1 MDTFI
6 GLGIVIE
13 NDDNLMIEVENTLD
27 LLNEYADNI
36 MLTYPHDGDTNDWRT
51 DSFEGKLN
59 AMIEGLSYRTAY
71 ADMELIMGNE
81 VYEAR
86 LSMANEG
93 TVTVLKFEINDR
105 DVFRDRTFEDL
116 ERVTKI
122 FTEFIRTIDRNVH
135 HSYIFCDNE
144 ADFLYKKERLIEV
157 GYNPYAIIKMG
168 DRDVAYAAWYLDG
181 FTERNQSIH

>member
-1 MDTFI
+1 
-6 GLGIVIE
+6 
-13 NDDNLMIEVENTLD
+13 
-27 LLNEYADNI
+27 
-36 MLTYPHDGDTNDWRT
+36 
-51 DSFEGKLN
+51 
-59 AMIEGLSYRTAY
+59 
-71 ADMELIMGNE
+71 MGNE

-86 LSMANEG
+86 LSMSNEG
-93 TVTVLKFEINDR
+93 TVTVLKFEISDR
-105 DVFRDRTFEDL
+105 DVFHDRTFEDL

-168 DRDVAYAAWYLDG
+168 DRDVAYAGVVSRWLHR
-181 FTERNQSIH
+181 TQSIDTLTLEQSRVFLWCR